1 MPVSE
6 GFFRFLSLGLPETEN
21 EMSMIDKEQ
30 AAMCALNRLLGYNPV
45 TAHRL
50 VSVLGSAAA
59 VFELD
64 PRSVPDALGAY
75 SKQVDGLSREAL
87 DKAWEELEGL
97 DRQGYRFICCTDPDY
112 PALLKECE
120 DAPVGLYVR
129 SGSTPDE
136 VFGERPAVAIVGTR
150 DLSLYGK
157 EWCRR
162 IVEAMARSA
171 RPPLIV
177 SGFAL
182 GTDIVAQATALECGL
197 PTVAVLPTGI
207 DDIYPQRH
215 RTWAE
220 RMDATPGCA
229 LVTDYPPGTAPVAV
243 NFLRRNR
250 IIAGLSSATV
260 LIESRKKG
268 GGLITADFAFGYA
281 RDVYALPGRVDDPRS
296 QGCNLLIKRRIA
308 EAIVSPET
316 LVSDLGLG
324 AASRRNAS
332 RLQDEI
338 ERLYGG
344 TAASEELAFLSA
356 VAECIRKNRGIT
368 PEEIALRLG
377 SQPSETSAATAMLE
391 AEGIIETDLMQGCCI
406 RTKVG

>member
-1 MPVSE
+1 M
-6 GFFRFLSLGLPETEN
+6 
-21 EMSMIDKEQ
+21 EMSAIDKER
-30 AAMCALNRLLGYNPV
+30 AAMCALNRLLGYEPV

-50 VSVLGSAAA
+50 LDVLGSASAA
-59 VFELD
+59 FELD
-64 PRSVPDALGAY
+64 RCSVTEVLGPY
-75 SKQVDGLSREAL
+75 SKHADGLTREAV
-87 DKAWEELEGL
+87 DRAWEELAGL
-97 DRQGYRFICCTDPDY
+97 YRQGYRFICYTDPDY

-129 SGSTPDE
+129 SGFPFRE
-136 VFGERPAVAIVGTR
+136 VFGKRPALAIVGTR

-157 EWCRR
+157 EWCVR

-182 GTDIVAQATALECGL
+182 GTDIVAHATALECGL

-215 RTWAE
+215 RRWAE
-220 RMDATPGCA
+220 RMDSTPGCA
-229 LVTDYPPGTAPVAV
+229 LVTDYPPGTPPIAI

-281 RDVYALPGRVDDPRS
+281 RDVYALPGRVDDLRS

-308 EAIVSPET
+308 EAIVSPEA

-324 AASRRNAS
+324 VRTRRNAS

-338 ERLYGG
+338 EQVYGG
-344 TAASEELAFLSA
+344 TAAPEELAFLTA

-377 SQPSETSAATAMLE
+377 SNPAEAAAATAMLE
-391 AEGIIETDLMQGCCI
+391 ADGIIETDLMQGCSI
-406 RTKVG
+406 RLKVDNIS